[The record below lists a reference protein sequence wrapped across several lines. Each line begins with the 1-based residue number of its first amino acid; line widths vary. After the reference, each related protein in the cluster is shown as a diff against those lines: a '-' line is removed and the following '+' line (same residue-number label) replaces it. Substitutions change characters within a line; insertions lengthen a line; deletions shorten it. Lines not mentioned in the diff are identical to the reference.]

1 MVKVIGKVNS
11 WLEKLVRR
19 WLVKKTSAR
28 SDQEHARR
36 VSVVGNAI
44 YEHLLPIL
52 QSLGHPAGSQ
62 HDSLVTIEGGA
73 FNYFAFK
80 DGSLPRF
87 DFTCPQVHLYVYVG
101 TPLTSSL
108 PYALDL
114 GYTVEEWES
123 AHEKLTYIQSALP
136 ALTQVSTASDVKVL
150 TLSWEEPCSTAYIVD
165 KLQKL
170 FSYES

>member
-1 MVKVIGKVNS
+1 MVKVIGKLSS
-11 WLEKLVRR
+11 WFEQTVRR
-19 WLVKKTSAR
+19 WLIRKTSSR
-28 SDQEHARR
+28 TQQEHEKKILT
-36 VSVVGNAI
+36 VGGVI
-44 YEHLLPIL
+44 YEHLIPIL
-52 QSLGHPAGSQ
+52 QSIGHPAGAQ

-73 FNYFAFK
+73 VNYFAFK

-87 DFTCPQVHLYVYVG
+87 DFMCPQVHLYVYIG
-101 TPLTSSL
+101 SPLTSSL

-136 ALTQVSTASDVKVL
+136 VLTQVGTASEVKVL
-150 TLSWEEPCSTAYIVD
+150 TLSWEEPCSTAYIVA